1 MALEMLK
8 ATIGTT
14 VYAFKG
20 TKGLYDGPIATE
32 TGISVAGEDDQ
43 DLPEYAVKEL
53 LQKGILRRVNAIT
66 ANGTK
71 KGSLKMLV
79 AKDKLATALDG
90 LKGKNYSITGG
101 SSGLIK
107 SVGFGTRVVS
117 RG

>member
-1 MALEMLK
+1 
-8 ATIGTT
+8 
-14 VYAFKG
+14 
-20 TKGLYDGPIATE
+20 
-32 TGISVAGEDDQ
+32 
-43 DLPEYAVKEL
+43 
-53 LQKGILRRVNAIT
+53 
-66 ANGTK
+66 
-71 KGSLKMLV
+71 MLV